1 MQRRVDLNDCKALP
15 DMAGSS
21 SGKVSVPQLSKSN
34 RAMPELPEVETFK
47 RFIDRHALGRAVQ
60 DVQVLHPKILEGVT
74 QAAFIAAVRGHC
86 FTRTMRRGK
95 HLFIALASAGGESNA
110 KALPWLYLHFGM
122 TGYLSYTDDGLTMVN
137 AYGDPSRTDAHVRVR
152 FCFEGGSHLDFHEQR
167 LFGKAGLV
175 DDPQAYMDA
184 KRLGPDALAM
194 DCKTFLA
201 ALNKRKGQI
210 KPVLLD
216 QSLVAGIGNVY
227 ADEMLFQCRIHPE
240 RRVADLSP
248 GQLDCLY
255 AQMVDVLQNTVDAE
269 ADRDQLPKG
278 YLIHHRAKKG
288 RCPCDKTLLAVQT
301 IGGRTTYFCPACQP
315 DYR

>member
-1 MQRRVDLNDCKALP
+1 
-15 DMAGSS
+15 
-21 SGKVSVPQLSKSN
+21 
-34 RAMPELPEVETFK
+34 MPELPEVETFK
-47 RFIDRHALGRAVQ
+47 RFIDRYALGRAVQ
-60 DVQVLHPKILEGVT
+60 EVQVLHPKILEGVT
-74 QAAFIAAVRGHC
+74 QAALIAAVQGNC
-86 FTRTMRRGK
+86 FTRTVRRGK
-95 HLFIALASAGGESNA
+95 HLFIGLAPAGGKTNV

-122 TGYLSYTDDGLTMVN
+122 TGYLSYTEQGRTMVN
-137 AYGDPSRTDAHVRVR
+137 AYGDPARTDAHVRVR
-152 FCFEGGSHLDFHEQR
+152 FAFEDGSHLDFHEQR

-184 KRLGPDALAM
+184 KRLGPDALDV

-201 ALNKRKGQI
+201 ALKRRKGQI

-240 RRVADLSP
+240 KRVADLSQ

-255 AQMVDVLQNTVDAE
+255 AQMVAVLQNTVDAE
-269 ADRDQLPKG
+269 AAREQLPKG
-278 YLIHHRAKKG
+278 YLIHHRGKKG
-288 RCPCDKTLLAVQT
+288 RCPRDKTPLAVQT

-315 DYR
+315 E